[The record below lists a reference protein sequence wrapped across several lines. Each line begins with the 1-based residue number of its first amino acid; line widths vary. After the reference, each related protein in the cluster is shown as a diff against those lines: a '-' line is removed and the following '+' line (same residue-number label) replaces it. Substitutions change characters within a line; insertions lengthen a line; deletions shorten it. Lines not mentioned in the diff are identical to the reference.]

1 MEKHY
6 GIFEDTLR
14 TGRFSKRT
22 ARARGNKS
30 FYIWLLRGT
39 EAEAILY
46 ICFYKMYGRIVPVF
60 FVNSVII
67 SVKV

>member
-1 MEKHY
+1 MES
-6 GIFEDTLR
+6 LR
-14 TGRFSKRT
+14 IPYEPADSLRGQRVPG
-22 ARARGNKS
+22 GNKS